1 MQTRLGQ
8 FLLPESRLSE
18 GRPVMTVVYVF
29 GMTIALLALIFKL
42 ALNPEASSIAGNT
55 IEGAYGLLYVIVVT
69 FLATNAVDRSRL
81 LDKVGDGVKG
91 MGTKVQ
97 VLTPDEMRR
106 ISGEPQTKAADV
118 QVTVNTPQGVQPDG

>member
-8 FLLPESRLSE
+8 FLLPQGRVNE
-18 GRPVMTVVYVF
+18 GRPVTTVVYVF
-29 GMTIALLALIFKL
+29 GMTIALLILIFKL

-91 MGTKVQ
+91 MGNKVQ

-106 ISGEPQTKAADV
+106 IAGEVPAKADV
-118 QVTVNTPQGVQPDG
+118 QANVNSTPQGGQSDG

>member
-8 FLLPESRLSE
+8 FLLPQGRVNE
-18 GRPVMTVVYVF
+18 GRPVTTVVYVF
-29 GMTIALLALIFKL
+29 GMTIALLILIFKL

-91 MGTKVQ
+91 MGNKVQ

-106 ISGEPQTKAADV
+106 IAGEVPAKADV
-118 QVTVNTPQGVQPDG
+118 QVNVNSTPQGGQSDG